1 MDADKSKINE
11 SDTVRRCTEEEHREA
26 IKCMRQFFDNEK
38 PKVGLFWYDP
48 DCRSLYGVEKA
59 DADSLLDGSG
69 TARHPGDFRDYW
81 TEMHGRAVANGDT
94 RSRFFDESSYG
105 SLPKGRVAVESG
117 RYRVYTDFLTENLRE
132 EDRERFLEEVEDEF
146 NLPEGYEVIRTEDL

>member
-105 SLPKGRVAVESG
+105 SLPKGRVAVEEG
-117 RYRVYTDFLTENLRE
+117 RYRIFTDFLTEDLRE